1 MIHHVCLTDVG
12 VHSLVLRDASCD
24 TVYCLPGVSREDQ
37 GWTLSGNFLITVGDI
52 VGQQVFA
59 VRAHGGLE
67 DTSVPVAAVLRP
79 YLGTPAYRWER
90 LLDNACPGPHR
101 TIRVVCVTSGPI
113 PTSPVP
119 LPTLE
124 TPARYTGEVATPA
137 TPPMQDSEFGTGAS
151 DSTGDSGVVRV
162 VRRITLS
169 RDDRGHSG
177 A

>member
-1 MIHHVCLTDVG
+1 MIHHDCLTDVG
-12 VHSLVLRDASCD
+12 VHSLVLRDASCG
-24 TVYCLPGVSREDQ
+24 TVYCLPGVSREDR
-37 GWTLSGNFLITVGDI
+37 TLSARGPYVVGDI

-79 YLGTPAYRWER
+79 DGTPAFQWER
-90 LLDNACPGPHR
+90 LLDCAQPLNASKW
-101 TIRVVCVTSGPI
+101 TWVVCVTIGAI

-151 DSTGDSGVVRV
+151 DSTDDSGSWRLLVE
-162 VRRITLS
+162 IT
-169 RDDRGHSG
+169 SG
-177 A
+177 V